1 MKTYTE
7 WKDEKEKE
15 INAIPLG
22 FAFGKDQ
29 FLKMLER
36 MGLTEE
42 NCKDNLYSLGGGGY
56 IKKTDSHLLKEF
68 HKKYD
73 GEWEELKKNEQFM
86 YEAFR
91 YELANHEY
99 CITYNYEDTLDCLD
113 LTEDEVVKNPMLV
126 KALSRATKDY
136 LKDMERFN

>member
-36 MGLTEE
+36 MGLTED

-73 GEWEELKKNEQFM
+73 GEWEEFKKNEQFM

>member
-1 MKTYTE
+1 MKTYKE

-36 MGLTEE
+36 MGLTED

-73 GEWEELKKNEQFM
+73 GEWEEFKKNEQFM

>member
-73 GEWEELKKNEQFM
+73 CEWEELKKNEQFM

>member
-36 MGLTEE
+36 MGLTED

-73 GEWEELKKNEQFM
+73 GEWEEFKKNEQFM
-86 YEAFR
+86 YQAFL
-91 YELANHEY
+91 YELANHEF
-99 CITYNYEDTLDCLD
+99 CVTYELEETLDALD
-113 LTEDEVVKNPMLV
+113 LKEEEVNESPLLLR
-126 KALSRATKDY
+126 ALNRAKKQY
-136 LKDMERFN
+136 AKDMEMYL